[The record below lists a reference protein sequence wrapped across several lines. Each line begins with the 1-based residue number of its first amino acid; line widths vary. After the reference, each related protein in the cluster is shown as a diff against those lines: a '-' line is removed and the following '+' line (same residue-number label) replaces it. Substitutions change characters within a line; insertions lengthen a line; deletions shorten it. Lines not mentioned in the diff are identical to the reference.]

1 MEKERITVE
10 ELLRRYATGDRD
22 FRNIILEYADL
33 SGVELQ
39 NIDLTGAQFNYVNL
53 SRLNL
58 HRCELGSAQFWYCNF
73 REAKITSSHL
83 EYSRFF
89 DCDLRGFNSSRC
101 DISSVNFTRVNLQGA
116 KLGGFGEDPC
126 NYWDVIRHDGVFIS
140 GFTSNLY
147 RSSCS
152 NTNREV

>member
-1 MEKERITVE
+1 M
-10 ELLRRYATGDRD
+10 
-22 FRNIILEYADL
+22 
-33 SGVELQ
+33 Q

-116 KLGGFGEDPC
+116 KLGGFGEDPSLVTTGTLFAMTEFLFLVSLPIC
-126 NYWDVIRHDGVFIS
+126 IALPAAILTGKYEIIRIS
-140 GFTSNLY
+140 
-147 RSSCS
+147 
-152 NTNREV
+152 

>member
-73 REAKITSSHL
+73 REAKMGA
-83 EYSRFF
+83 SRFCAF
-89 DCDLRGFNSSRC
+89 DHQTDIDPLR
-101 DISSVNFTRVNLQGA
+101 
-116 KLGGFGEDPC
+116 
-126 NYWDVIRHDGVFIS
+126 
-140 GFTSNLY
+140 
-147 RSSCS
+147 
-152 NTNREV
+152 